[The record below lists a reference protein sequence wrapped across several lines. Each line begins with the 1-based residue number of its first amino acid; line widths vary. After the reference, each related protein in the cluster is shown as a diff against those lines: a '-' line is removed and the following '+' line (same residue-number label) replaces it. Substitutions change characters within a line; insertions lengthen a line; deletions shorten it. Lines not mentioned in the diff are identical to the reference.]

1 MSPSEARR
9 VSFASRTASTLDIS
23 TLISLERRPWSPEM
37 FTSFLQM
44 IAVLALA
51 GIALLQAASPLGTY
65 SISDDI
71 TVSGLSS
78 GGFMAV
84 QVSSLAD

>member
-1 MSPSEARR
+1 
-9 VSFASRTASTLDIS
+9 VSTAL
-23 TLISLERRPWSPEM
+23 
-37 FTSFLQM
+37 
-44 IAVLALA
+44 
-51 GIALLQAASPLGTY
+51 AASPALGTY

-84 QVSSLAD
+84 QVKIKS